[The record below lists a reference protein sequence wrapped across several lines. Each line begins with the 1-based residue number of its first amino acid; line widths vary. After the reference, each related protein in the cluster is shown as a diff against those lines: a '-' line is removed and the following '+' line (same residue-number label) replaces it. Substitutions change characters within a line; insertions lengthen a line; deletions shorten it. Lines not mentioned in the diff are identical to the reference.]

1 MVVRDRKWIMDTIKS
16 HIGDD
21 TSDASI
27 SLLEDMT
34 DTLDDFE
41 SKMAG
46 DGEDWKSKYEENDKQ
61 WREKYTARFF
71 DSETQEQGEQME
83 QRQVPQKR
91 EFADLFKPVEN

>member
-1 MVVRDRKWIMDTIKS
+1 MAVRDRKWIMDTIKS

-46 DGEDWKSKYEENDKQ
+46 GEDWKSKYEENDKQ